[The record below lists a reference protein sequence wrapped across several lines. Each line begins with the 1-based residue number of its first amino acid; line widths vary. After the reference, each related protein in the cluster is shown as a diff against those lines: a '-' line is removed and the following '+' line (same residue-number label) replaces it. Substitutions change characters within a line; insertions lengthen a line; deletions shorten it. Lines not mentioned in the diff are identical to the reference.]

1 MTNTLPIKAKVM
13 IGMVAVAS
21 LCALSFGV
29 VRWQTQA
36 WPQLVLLL
44 AAAALSS
51 RFKVKLPG
59 MTSSMSGNLPVI
71 LLGVTQL
78 GLFAS
83 LLVAVTAAIAQSYSG
98 GNKTKPIQFV
108 FNACT
113 LLNAAGLAYL
123 VYHSQIFAAHATAHT
138 MSLVLAAVTY
148 FLANTAPVASI
159 IGLTEGGNPFAL
171 WHKVFLWSFPNYVI
185 GAGLT
190 AIASAF
196 STISGLATLAALMAV
211 LFAVYQSLQVVRGS
225 SRPDPA
231 PGDRHDGWPITGKD
245 FFVLSRAACRL
256 RASLFVNDL
265 RIKGEKFL
273 DSVYRTRFSTGP
285 GAGFFFGRCPEK
297 AYDAELRAD

>member
-1 MTNTLPIKAKVM
+1 MTNNLPIKAKVM

-36 WPQLVLLL
+36 WPQLLLL
-44 AAAALSS
+44 MAAAALSS
-51 RFKVKLPG
+51 RLKVKLPG

-83 LLVAVTAAIAQSYSG
+83 LLVAVTAAIAQSYTSG

-113 LLNAAGLAYL
+113 LLNASGLAYL
-123 VYHSQIFAAHATAHT
+123 AYHSQIGARATAHT
-138 MSLVLAAVTY
+138 MSLVLAAATY

-211 LFAVYQSLQVVRGS
+211 LFAVYQSYKMYVGRAEQTQPKVMAMAA
-225 SRPDPA
+225 SR
-231 PGDRHDGWPITGKD
+231 
-245 FFVLSRAACRL
+245 
-256 RASLFVNDL
+256 
-265 RIKGEKFL
+265 
-273 DSVYRTRFSTGP
+273 
-285 GAGFFFGRCPEK
+285 
-297 AYDAELRAD
+297 

>member
-29 VRWQTQA
+29 VRWQSQA
-36 WPQLVLLL
+36 WPRLVLLL

-59 MTSSMSGNLPVI
+59 MTSSMSENLPVI

-98 GNKTKPIQFV
+98 GNKTKPVQFV

-123 VYHSQIFAAHATAHT
+123 VYHSQMFAGGATATAHT
-138 MSLVLAAVTY
+138 MHLVLAASAY
-148 FLANTAPVASI
+148 FMANTAPVASI

-196 STISGLATLAALMAV
+196 STFTTINGLATLTALLAV
-211 LFAVYQSLQVVRGS
+211 LFVIYQSYKMYVG
-225 SRPDPA
+225 
-231 PGDRHDGWPITGKD
+231 
-245 FFVLSRAACRL
+245 RAEQSQPRVMAM
-256 RASLFVNDL
+256 A
-265 RIKGEKFL
+265 
-273 DSVYRTRFSTGP
+273 
-285 GAGFFFGRCPEK
+285 AGR
-297 AYDAELRAD
+297 

>member
-1 MTNTLPIKAKVM
+1 MTNNLPIKAKVM

-36 WPQLVLLL
+36 WPQLLLL
-44 AAAALSS
+44 MAAAALSS
-51 RFKVKLPG
+51 RLKVKLPG

-78 GLFAS
+78 GLFSS
-83 LLVAVTAAIAQSYSG
+83 LLVAVTAAIAQSYTSG

-113 LLNAAGLAYL
+113 LLNASGLAYL
-123 VYHSQIFAAHATAHT
+123 AYHSQIGARATAHT
-138 MSLVLAAVTY
+138 MSLVLAAATY

-190 AIASAF
+190 AIASTF

-211 LFAVYQSLQVVRGS
+211 LFAVYQSYKMYVGRVEQTQPRVM
-225 SRPDPA
+225 A
-231 PGDRHDGWPITGKD
+231 MATG
-245 FFVLSRAACRL
+245 R
-256 RASLFVNDL
+256 
-265 RIKGEKFL
+265 
-273 DSVYRTRFSTGP
+273 
-285 GAGFFFGRCPEK
+285 
-297 AYDAELRAD
+297 

>member
-36 WPQLVLLL
+36 WPQLLLL
-44 AAAALSS
+44 MAAAALSS
-51 RFKVKLPG
+51 RLKVKLPG
-59 MTSSMSGNLPVI
+59 ITSSMSGNLPVI

-83 LLVAVTAAIAQSYSG
+83 LLVAVAAAISQSYTSG
-98 GNKTKPIQFV
+98 KNKTKAIQFV

-113 LLNAAGLAYL
+113 LMNATGLAYL
-123 VYHSQIFAAHATAHT
+123 AYHSQVLGMHAAAHT
-138 MSLVLAAVTY
+138 MSLVMAAVTY

-171 WHKVFLWSFPNYVI
+171 WHKIFLWSFPNYVI

-196 STISGLATLAALMAV
+196 STFSGLATLAALMAV
-211 LFAVYQSLQVVRGS
+211 LFA
-225 SRPDPA
+225 
-231 PGDRHDGWPITGKD
+231 
-245 FFVLSRAACRL
+245 
-256 RASLFVNDL
+256 
-265 RIKGEKFL
+265 
-273 DSVYRTRFSTGP
+273 
-285 GAGFFFGRCPEK
+285 
-297 AYDAELRAD
+297 

>member
-36 WPQLVLLL
+36 WPQLLLL
-44 AAAALSS
+44 AVAAAVSS
-51 RFKVKLPG
+51 RLKVKLPG

-83 LLVAVTAAIAQSYSG
+83 LLVAVTAAVAQSYSG

-113 LLNAAGLAYL
+113 LLNAAGVAYL

-138 MSLVLAAVTY
+138 MSLVLAAATY

-196 STISGLATLAALMAV
+196 GTVSGLATMATLLAV
-211 LFAVYQSLQVVRGS
+211 LFAVYQSYKMYV
-225 SRPDPA
+225 
-231 PGDRHDGWPITGKD
+231 DRAEQTQP
-245 FFVLSRAACRL
+245 RAMAM
-256 RASLFVNDL
+256 A
-265 RIKGEKFL
+265 
-273 DSVYRTRFSTGP
+273 
-285 GAGFFFGRCPEK
+285 AGR
-297 AYDAELRAD
+297 

>member
-36 WPQLVLLL
+36 WPQLLLL
-44 AAAALSS
+44 MAAAALSS
-51 RFKVKLPG
+51 RLKVKVPG

-83 LLVAVTAAIAQSYSG
+83 LLVAVTAAIAQSYTSG

-113 LLNAAGLAYL
+113 LLNASGLAYL
-123 VYHSQIFAAHATAHT
+123 AYHSQIGARATAHT
-138 MSLVLAAVTY
+138 MSLVLAAATY

-211 LFAVYQSLQVVRGS
+211 LFAVYQSYKMYVGREQTQ
-225 SRPDPA
+225 PKA
-231 PGDRHDGWPITGKD
+231 M
-245 FFVLSRAACRL
+245 AM
-256 RASLFVNDL
+256 
-265 RIKGEKFL
+265 
-273 DSVYRTRFSTGP
+273 STG
-285 GAGFFFGRCPEK
+285 R
-297 AYDAELRAD
+297 

>member
-36 WPQLVLLL
+36 WPQLLLL
-44 AAAALSS
+44 SAAAAVSS

-83 LLVAVTAAIAQSYSG
+83 LLVAVVAAIAQSYSG

-123 VYHSQIFAAHATAHT
+123 AYHSQIFAAHATAHT

-196 STISGLATLAALMAV
+196 STVSGLATLATLMAV
-211 LFAVYQSLQVVRGS
+211 LFAVYQSYKMYVG
-225 SRPDPA
+225 
-231 PGDRHDGWPITGKD
+231 
-245 FFVLSRAACRL
+245 RAEQAQPL
-256 RASLFVNDL
+256 VMAVA
-265 RIKGEKFL
+265 
-273 DSVYRTRFSTGP
+273 
-285 GAGFFFGRCPEK
+285 AGR
-297 AYDAELRAD
+297 

>member
-36 WPQLVLLL
+36 WPQLLLL
-44 AAAALSS
+44 SAAAAVSS
-51 RFKVKLPG
+51 RLKVKLPG
-59 MTSSMSGNLPVI
+59 MTTSMSGNLPVI

-83 LLVAVTAAIAQSYSG
+83 LLLAVTAAIAQSYSG

-108 FNACT
+108 FNACL
-113 LLNAAGLAYL
+113 LLNATGLAY
-123 VYHSQIFAAHATAHT
+123 VAYHSQVFGSRATAHT
-138 MSLVLAAVTY
+138 LSLVLAAAIY

-190 AIASAF
+190 AIASTF
-196 STISGLATLAALMAV
+196 STMSGLTTVATLIAV
-211 LFAVYQSLQVVRGS
+211 LFAVYQSYKMYV
-225 SRPDPA
+225 
-231 PGDRHDGWPITGKD
+231 
-245 FFVLSRAACRL
+245 SRAEQTQP
-256 RASLFVNDL
+256 RA
-265 RIKGEKFL
+265 
-273 DSVYRTRFSTGP
+273 TAMA
-285 GAGFFFGRCPEK
+285 AGR
-297 AYDAELRAD
+297 

>member
-1 MTNTLPIKAKVM
+1 MTNTLPIKAQVM
-13 IGMVAVAS
+13 IGMVGVAS

-36 WPQLVLLL
+36 WPQLLLL
-44 AAAALSS
+44 MAAAALSS
-51 RFKVKLPG
+51 RLKVKLPG

-71 LLGVTQL
+71 LLAVTQL

-83 LLVAVTAAIAQSYSG
+83 LFVAVTAAIAQSYTSG

-113 LLNAAGLAYL
+113 LLNASGLAYL
-123 VYHSQIFAAHATAHT
+123 AYHSQIGARASAHT
-138 MSLVLAAVTY
+138 MSLVLAAATY
-148 FLANTAPVASI
+148 FVANTAPVASI

-190 AIASAF
+190 AIASTF

-211 LFAVYQSLQVVRGS
+211 LFAVYQSYKMYVGRAEQTQPKVM
-225 SRPDPA
+225 A
-231 PGDRHDGWPITGKD
+231 MATG
-245 FFVLSRAACRL
+245 R
-256 RASLFVNDL
+256 
-265 RIKGEKFL
+265 
-273 DSVYRTRFSTGP
+273 
-285 GAGFFFGRCPEK
+285 
-297 AYDAELRAD
+297 

>member
-1 MTNTLPIKAKVM
+1 MTNNLPIKAKVM
-13 IGMVAVAS
+13 IGIVAVAS

-36 WPQLVLLL
+36 WPQLLLL
-44 AAAALSS
+44 MAAAALSS
-51 RFKVKLPG
+51 RLKVKLPG

-83 LLVAVTAAIAQSYSG
+83 LLVAVTAAIAQSYTSG

-113 LLNAAGLAYL
+113 LLNASGLAYL
-123 VYHSQIFAAHATAHT
+123 AYHSQIGARATAHT
-138 MSLVLAAVTY
+138 MSLVLAAATY

-211 LFAVYQSLQVVRGS
+211 LFAVYQSYKMYVGRAEQTQPKVMAMAA
-225 SRPDPA
+225 SR
-231 PGDRHDGWPITGKD
+231 
-245 FFVLSRAACRL
+245 
-256 RASLFVNDL
+256 
-265 RIKGEKFL
+265 
-273 DSVYRTRFSTGP
+273 
-285 GAGFFFGRCPEK
+285 
-297 AYDAELRAD
+297 

>member
-1 MTNTLPIKAKVM
+1 MTNNLPIKAKVM
-13 IGMVAVAS
+13 IGIVAVAS

-36 WPQLVLLL
+36 WPQLLLL
-44 AAAALSS
+44 MAAAALSS
-51 RFKVKLPG
+51 RLKVKLPG

-78 GLFAS
+78 GLFSS
-83 LLVAVTAAIAQSYSG
+83 LLVAVTAAIAQSYTSG

-113 LLNAAGLAYL
+113 LLNASGLAYL
-123 VYHSQIFAAHATAHT
+123 AYHSQIGARATAHT
-138 MSLVLAAVTY
+138 MSLVLAAATY
-148 FLANTAPVASI
+148 FVANTAPVASI

-211 LFAVYQSLQVVRGS
+211 LFAVYQSYKMYMGRAEQTQPR
-225 SRPDPA
+225 A
-231 PGDRHDGWPITGKD
+231 MAMATG
-245 FFVLSRAACRL
+245 R
-256 RASLFVNDL
+256 
-265 RIKGEKFL
+265 
-273 DSVYRTRFSTGP
+273 
-285 GAGFFFGRCPEK
+285 
-297 AYDAELRAD
+297 

>member
-13 IGMVAVAS
+13 IGTVAVAS

-36 WPQLVLLL
+36 WPQLLLL
-44 AAAALSS
+44 MAAAALSS
-51 RFKVKLPG
+51 RLKVKVPG

-71 LLGVTQL
+71 LLAVTQL

-83 LLVAVTAAIAQSYSG
+83 LLVAVTAAIAQSYTSG

-113 LLNAAGLAYL
+113 LLNASGLAYL
-123 VYHSQIFAAHATAHT
+123 AYHSQIGARATAHT
-138 MSLVLAAVTY
+138 MSLVLAAATY

-159 IGLTEGGNPFAL
+159 IGLTEGGNPFVL

-211 LFAVYQSLQVVRGS
+211 LFAVYQSYKVYVGRAEQTQPRAMAMAA
-225 SRPDPA
+225 SR
-231 PGDRHDGWPITGKD
+231 
-245 FFVLSRAACRL
+245 
-256 RASLFVNDL
+256 
-265 RIKGEKFL
+265 
-273 DSVYRTRFSTGP
+273 
-285 GAGFFFGRCPEK
+285 
-297 AYDAELRAD
+297 

>member
-1 MTNTLPIKAKVM
+1 MTNTLPIKAQVM

-21 LCALSFGV
+21 LSALAFGV
-29 VRWQTQA
+29 ARWQTQA

-51 RFKVKLPG
+51 RLKVKVPG

-78 GLFAS
+78 GLFGS
-83 LLVAVTAAIAQSYSG
+83 LLVAFTAAVSQSYTSG
-98 GNKTKPIQFV
+98 KNKTKPVQFV

-113 LLNAAGLAYL
+113 LMNAAGLAYL
-123 VYHSQIFAAHATAHT
+123 AYHSQFFATAHSL
-138 MSLVLAAVTY
+138 SLVLAAATY

-190 AIASAF
+190 AIVSTF
-196 STISGLATLAALMAV
+196 SSISGLTTMTTLLAV
-211 LFAVYQSLQVVRGS
+211 LFAVYQSYKMYVGRSEQLQPQTIS
-225 SRPDPA
+225 MSM
-231 PGDRHDGWPITGKD
+231 
-245 FFVLSRAACRL
+245 AA
-256 RASLFVNDL
+256 
-265 RIKGEKFL
+265 
-273 DSVYRTRFSTGP
+273 
-285 GAGFFFGRCPEK
+285 GR
-297 AYDAELRAD
+297 

>member
-21 LCALSFGV
+21 LCALSFGA

-83 LLVAVTAAIAQSYSG
+83 LLVAATAAIAQSYASG

-113 LLNAAGLAYL
+113 LMNASGLAYL
-123 VYHSQIFAAHATAHT
+123 AYHSQIPWAHAAGHS
-138 MSLVLAAVTY
+138 MSVIVAAFAY

-190 AIASAF
+190 AIATAF
-196 STISGLATLAALMAV
+196 GTISGLATVAALLAV
-211 LFAVYQSLQVVRGS
+211 LFAVYQSYKLYVG
-225 SRPDPA
+225 
-231 PGDRHDGWPITGKD
+231 
-245 FFVLSRAACRL
+245 RAGQTQSQAM
-256 RASLFVNDL
+256 AMS
-265 RIKGEKFL
+265 
-273 DSVYRTRFSTGP
+273 
-285 GAGFFFGRCPEK
+285 AGR
-297 AYDAELRAD
+297 

>member
-1 MTNTLPIKAKVM
+1 MTNTLPIKAQVM

-21 LCALSFGV
+21 LCSLSLSV
-29 VRWQTQA
+29 VRWQSQA

-51 RFKVKLPG
+51 RFKVKVPG

-83 LLVAVTAAIAQSYSG
+83 LLVAVTAAVAQSYSG
-98 GNKTKPIQFV
+98 GNKTKPIQFL

-113 LLNAAGLAYL
+113 LLNATGLAYL
-123 VYHSQIFAAHATAHT
+123 AYHSQIFAARATAHT

-148 FLANTAPVASI
+148 FVANTAPVASI
-159 IGLTEGGNPFAL
+159 IGLTEGANPFAL

-190 AIASAF
+190 AVASTL

-211 LFAVYQSLQVVRGS
+211 LFAVYQSYKLYVGRTEQTQ
-225 SRPDPA
+225 P
-231 PGDRHDGWPITGKD
+231 
-245 FFVLSRAACRL
+245 RAMAM
-256 RASLFVNDL
+256 A
-265 RIKGEKFL
+265 
-273 DSVYRTRFSTGP
+273 
-285 GAGFFFGRCPEK
+285 AGR
-297 AYDAELRAD
+297 

>member
-36 WPQLVLLL
+36 WPQLLLL
-44 AAAALSS
+44 MAAAALSS
-51 RFKVKLPG
+51 RLKVKLPG

-78 GLFAS
+78 GLFSS
-83 LLVAVTAAIAQSYSG
+83 LLVAVTAAIAQSYTSG

-113 LLNAAGLAYL
+113 LLNASGLAYL
-123 VYHSQIFAAHATAHT
+123 VYHSQIGARATAHT
-138 MSLVLAAVTY
+138 MSLVLAAATY
-148 FLANTAPVASI
+148 FVANTAPVASI

-190 AIASAF
+190 AIATAF
-196 STISGLATLAALMAV
+196 STFSGLATLAALMAV
-211 LFAVYQSLQVVRGS
+211 LFAVYQSYKMYVGRAEQTQPKVM
-225 SRPDPA
+225 A
-231 PGDRHDGWPITGKD
+231 MATG
-245 FFVLSRAACRL
+245 R
-256 RASLFVNDL
+256 
-265 RIKGEKFL
+265 
-273 DSVYRTRFSTGP
+273 
-285 GAGFFFGRCPEK
+285 
-297 AYDAELRAD
+297 

>member
-29 VRWQTQA
+29 VGWQTQA
-36 WPQLVLLL
+36 WPQLLLL
-44 AAAALSS
+44 VAAAALSS
-51 RFKVKLPG
+51 RFRVKLPG
-59 MTSSMSGNLPVI
+59 MASSMSGNLPVI
-71 LLGVTQL
+71 LLGVAQL

-83 LLVAVTAAIAQSYSG
+83 LLVAVTAALAQSYTSG

-113 LLNAAGLAYL
+113 LLNASALAYL
-123 VYHSQIFAAHATAHT
+123 AYHSHIFGAHATAHT
-138 MSLVLAAVTY
+138 MSLLLAAVTY

-190 AIASAF
+190 AIAYTF
-196 STISGLATLAALMAV
+196 TTISGLTTLAALMAV
-211 LFAVYQSLQVVRGS
+211 LFAVYQSYKMYVG
-225 SRPDPA
+225 
-231 PGDRHDGWPITGKD
+231 
-245 FFVLSRAACRL
+245 RAEQTQPQAM
-256 RASLFVNDL
+256 AMA
-265 RIKGEKFL
+265 
-273 DSVYRTRFSTGP
+273 
-285 GAGFFFGRCPEK
+285 AGR
-297 AYDAELRAD
+297 

>member
-1 MTNTLPIKAKVM
+1 MKDTMPIKAKVM
-13 IGMVAVAS
+13 IGVVAVAS
-21 LCALSFGV
+21 LCALSIGV

-36 WPQLVLLL
+36 WPQLVLLS

-78 GLFAS
+78 GFFAS
-83 LLVAVTAAIAQSYSG
+83 LLVAVTAAIAQSYTSG
-98 GNKTKPIQFV
+98 GSKTKPIQFV

-113 LLNAAGLAYL
+113 LLNASGLAY
-123 VYHSQIFAAHATAHT
+123 VAYHSQILGTHATAHT
-138 MSLVLAAVTY
+138 MSLVLAAATY

-190 AIASAF
+190 VIASAF
-196 STISGLATLAALMAV
+196 STISGLATVAALMAV
-211 LFAVYQSLQVVRGS
+211 LFAVYQSYRMYVGRAEQTQPQVM
-225 SRPDPA
+225 A
-231 PGDRHDGWPITGKD
+231 M
-245 FFVLSRAACRL
+245 AA
-256 RASLFVNDL
+256 
-265 RIKGEKFL
+265 
-273 DSVYRTRFSTGP
+273 
-285 GAGFFFGRCPEK
+285 GR
-297 AYDAELRAD
+297 

>member
-13 IGMVAVAS
+13 IGMGAVAS
-21 LCALSFGV
+21 LGALLFGAA
-29 VRWQTQA
+29 RWQSQA

-83 LLVAVTAAIAQSYSG
+83 LLVAVTAAVAQSYSG

-108 FNACT
+108 FNVCL
-113 LLNAAGLAYL
+113 LLNSAGLAYL
-123 VYHSQIFAAHATAHT
+123 VFHSQIFAAQPAARM
-138 MSLVLAAVTY
+138 MSLLLAAVVY
-148 FLANTAPVASI
+148 FVANTVPVASI
-159 IGLTEGGNPFAL
+159 IGLTEGGNAFAL

-196 STISGLATLAALMAV
+196 STISGPTAVATLLTV
-211 LFAVYQSLQVVRGS
+211 LFAVYQSYKMYVG
-225 SRPDPA
+225 
-231 PGDRHDGWPITGKD
+231 
-245 FFVLSRAACRL
+245 RAEQTQPQAM
-256 RASLFVNDL
+256 AMA
-265 RIKGEKFL
+265 
-273 DSVYRTRFSTGP
+273 
-285 GAGFFFGRCPEK
+285 AGR
-297 AYDAELRAD
+297 